1 MFNQQHQVI
10 NNFTNMRGRG
20 LITFHCQFCRQ
31 QHLPGVGTGM
41 TGDVFLAFT
50 QRNAGCCDSTN
61 SDRNRTRRLSRSH
74 ITEP

>member
-50 QRNAGCCDSTN
+50 QRNAGC
-61 SDRNRTRRLSRSH
+61 
-74 ITEP
+74 